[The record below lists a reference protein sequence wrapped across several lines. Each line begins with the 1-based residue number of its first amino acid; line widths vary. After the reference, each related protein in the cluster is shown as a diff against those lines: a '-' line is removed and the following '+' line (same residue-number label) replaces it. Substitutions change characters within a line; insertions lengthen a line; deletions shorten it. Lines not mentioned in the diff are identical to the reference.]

1 MCFFNLLL
9 LPLTLAMALV
19 SGLLQLT
26 IDAVVT
32 IIGIV
37 GRILGLPFR
46 AADALVRGIRGDKR
60 RRN

>member
-1 MCFFNLLL
+1 MCLLNLLL

-19 SGLLQLT
+19 SGLLQLAT
-26 IDAVVT
+26 ELAVTVF
-32 IIGIV
+32 GLV

-60 RRN
+60 RRK